1 MSRLIAAL
9 LLLVLARPD
18 ALMGQAAA
26 PAASLRSGAR
36 VRIARIAEKPLVA
49 TVVARVGD
57 TLVVRAPGLAMPLA
71 VPLAEISQLDVST
84 GRHRNVGKGALI
96 GIVAGGAVGAGL
108 GAATYQP
115 CTSTE
120 FMGCLLAPSDRG
132 EAVTVGG
139 VVGGV
144 LGLVVGSLIGAARQ
158 DTWKRVPL
166 DGSRVAVSVRPRAH
180 GAGLGVALQF

>member
-18 ALMGQAAA
+18 ALTGQAAA
-26 PAASLRSGAR
+26 PAASLRPGAR
-36 VRIARIAEKPLVA
+36 VRIARIAVKPLVA
-49 TVVARVGD
+49 TVVARIGD
-57 TLVVRAPGLAMPLA
+57 TLVVRAPGLAKPLA
-71 VPLAEISQLDVST
+71 LPLAEISRLDVST
-84 GRHRNVGKGALI
+84 GRHRNLGKGMLV

-108 GAATYQP
+108 GAVTYQP

-120 FMGCLLAPSDRG
+120 FLGCLGAPSDRG
-132 EAVTVGG
+132 ESVTIGG
-139 VVGGV
+139 ILGGA
-144 LGLVVGSLIGAARQ
+144 LGLVAGSLIGAARR